1 MSQTKKYISLSKLG
15 TYHTKNK
22 EYIDSE
28 LQALAGEMLDVVE
41 ELDDKIDSKANATHK
56 HNISDINNLQG
67 QLDSK
72 ANKDD
77 VGAFY
82 VNINSDGNGNY
93 SANATHAEI
102 LDAISNE
109 FPVYAIVD
117 IDGEMPVFLSLF
129 SVDADG
135 MIIFAMSVG
144 TQIAQVMIEPDNST
158 TFEILEISPDMFGAD
173 PAGSA
178 EQALQDAKDYT
189 DEQFGIMEDGIE
201 EIILPLAEA
210 YEQLPE
216 VFAAKTHDHEISDVS
231 GLQGK
236 LDSKSEVGHTHT
248 VDSSLS
254 STSTNPVQNKVVNSA
269 LSGKVPTTRT
279 VNGKALSANIT
290 LSASDVGAD
299 AAGSASAVQDNLN
312 TVEDKVD
319 DHIANENVH
328 FKSEERTKLA
338 GIAENANNYSHPNSG
353 VSAGSYTKV
362 TVDAQGHVT
371 GGSNPT
377 TLAGY
382 GIKDAEKSGAVS
394 THNSSSTAHSD
405 IRNSLK
411 DLEDQIDAF
420 FYNITDTSR
429 DQLIEVLALI
439 DANIDSLSKLA
450 SIYVQKSNVVKD
462 LGAEG
467 DDKVLS
473 ATYGQL
479 LQASIA
485 DGLSGKVDKV
495 SGKGLSTNDFTAAYK
510 TKLDGITAG
519 AEVNQNAFSNIVV
532 GSTTVAADSKTDSLT
547 LEGSNVT
554 ITADATNDKVT
565 FSVANGSTSAKGLV
579 KLTNST
585 SSTST
590 TTAATPSSV
599 KSAYDL
605 ANTANTAAGTAQT
618 KANSAYDLANTANT
632 TANTNKTNLSSH
644 TGSTDNPHSV
654 TKGQVGLGNVPNV
667 ATNDQTPTYTA
678 ASSLTALT
686 SGEKLSVSM
695 GKLSKA
701 VSSLI
706 SHLDASNPHGISKS
720 TIGLGN
726 VDNTS
731 DANKTVKAA
740 GTATTATT
748 LSGLTATIAE
758 LNILD
763 GVTAT
768 AAEINKLDGLTA
780 TTAQLNKTATLSTVA
795 TSGSYNDLS
804 NKPSIPTVYT
814 ESQCTTFTSDAG
826 TVTPLAVQKAAKM
839 FAITRPSST
848 VANTIARYSNTT
860 GDVKSSTIKIEDV
873 TNTKDSSQKA
883 EVISIPAANG
893 TKKMVYGY
901 CTDQVDGTSFI
912 GGLFDADATEFPY
925 ASGLSIGGSSGNLL
939 WKGAKVAV
947 ATDIPTKLSQFTN
960 DSGFKTTDNNTTYT
974 ISKSGST
981 VTLTGSDGS
990 TSTFTDANTTYTP
1003 AALGSGY
1010 GTCSTAAATVAK
1022 VVTLSNYALTTGGIV
1037 SVKFTNA
1044 VPASA
1049 TMNINS
1055 KGAKPI
1061 YYKGKAIVNG
1071 VICAGEVGVF
1081 VYDGSYYHL
1090 IAVDRNRFYT
1100 SLVPYGTSIEASESA
1115 TVNLNTPDY
1124 MKVGNYFC
1132 SSNAKAKYVS
1142 NIPKKDTA
1150 FMMQVY
1156 SPLSQTVDDE
1166 SSTWRYR
1173 LRKIMYYTGEEYTQY
1188 CYTDGT
1194 GGNWLYGAWKKTVV
1208 DTDTATTSKAGL
1220 MSAADKT
1227 KLDGLQGGGGF
1238 DFDALINA
1246 SGYSYTYV
1254 KSTGVET
1261 IKQGSTTYAT
1271 RTSTKNASTGVWT
1284 VVTVC
1289 SAAGVNVTKTYTPSS
1304 TGWTV
1309 A

>member
-56 HNISDINNLQG
+56 HNISDVNNLQSA
-67 QLDSK
+67 LDSK
-72 ANKDD
+72 ADKDD
-77 VGAFY
+77 VGALY
-82 VNINSDGNGNY
+82 VNINSDGSGNY

-117 IDGEMPVFLSLF
+117 IGGEMPVFLSLF

-144 TQIAQVMIEPDNST
+144 TQIAQAMIEPDNST
-158 TFEILEISPDMFGAD
+158 SFEILEISPDMFGAD

-189 DEQFGIMEDGIE
+189 DEQFGIMENGIA
-201 EIILPLAEA
+201 EIVVPLAEA

-236 LDSKSEVGHTHT
+236 LDSKSDVGHTHT

-299 AAGSASAVQDNLN
+299 VAGSANAVQENL
-312 TVEDKVD
+312 TALADEFS
-319 DHIANENVH
+319 DHKSSTH
-328 FKSEERTKLA
+328 FTQTERNKLA

-353 VSAGSYTKV
+353 VTAGSYTKV
-362 TVDAQGHVT
+362 TVNAQGHVT

-382 GIKDAEKSGAVS
+382 GITDAEKSGAVS

-405 IRNSLK
+405 IRSSLTALSNK
-411 DLEDQIDAF
+411 LNAF
-420 FYNITDTSR
+420 FEGVTDTTK
-429 DQLIEVLALI
+429 DQLYEVLALI
-439 DANIDSLSKLA
+439 DANSGTLESLTSSKVDKS
-450 SIYVQKSNVVKD
+450 SIVKA
-462 LGAEG
+462 LNAEG

-565 FSVANGSTSAKGLV
+565 FSVADGSTSAKGLV

-618 KANSAYDLANTANT
+618 KANSAYDLADTANT

-644 TGSTDNPHSV
+644 TGSTNNPHSV

-667 ATNDQTPTYTA
+667 STNDQTPTYTA

-726 VDNTS
+726 VDNTA

-748 LSGLTATIAE
+748 LSGLTATVAE

-795 TSGSYNDLS
+795 TSGSYTDLS
-804 NKPSIPTVYT
+804 NKPTIPTVYKAA
-814 ESQCTTFTSDAG
+814 QCTTYTSDDG
-826 TVTPLAVQKAAKM
+826 TVTPLAVQNAAKK
-839 FAITRPSST
+839 FAIPRITST
-848 VANTIARYSNTT
+848 ANAIARYSGTT
-860 GDVKSSTIKIEDV
+860 GEVKNSTIKIEDV

-883 EVISIPAANG
+883 EIIAIPAANG

-912 GGLFDADATEFPY
+912 GGLFDADATAFPY
-925 ASGLSIGGSSGNLL
+925 ASGLAIGGSSGNLL
-939 WKGAKVAV
+939 WKGTKVAV
-947 ATDIPTKLSQFTN
+947 STDIPTKVSQLTN

-974 ISKSGST
+974 LTKSGST
-981 VTLTGSDGS
+981 ITLTGSDGS
-990 TSTFTDANTTYTP
+990 TTSVSDSNTTY
-1003 AALGSGY
+1003 
-1010 GTCSTAAATVAK
+1010 
-1022 VVTLSNYALTTGGIV
+1022 SN
-1037 SVKFTNA
+1037 
-1044 VPASA
+1044 
-1049 TMNINS
+1049 
-1055 KGAKPI
+1055 
-1061 YYKGKAIVNG
+1061 
-1071 VICAGEVGVF
+1071 
-1081 VYDGSYYHL
+1081 
-1090 IAVDRNRFYT
+1090 
-1100 SLVPYGTSIEASESA
+1100 
-1115 TVNLNTPDY
+1115 
-1124 MKVGNYFC
+1124 
-1132 SSNAKAKYVS
+1132 
-1142 NIPKKDTA
+1142 
-1150 FMMQVY
+1150 
-1156 SPLSQTVDDE
+1156 
-1166 SSTWRYR
+1166 
-1173 LRKIMYYTGEEYTQY
+1173 
-1188 CYTDGT
+1188 
-1194 GGNWLYGAWKKTVV
+1194 
-1208 DTDTATTSKAGL
+1208 ATTSAAGL

-1271 RTSTKNASTGVWT
+1271 RTSTKNSSGVWT

>member
-72 ANKDD
+72 AGKDE
-77 VGAFY
+77 VGIFRVIVTGNPENAIFDKTY
-82 VNINSDGNGNY
+82 EEVANAINEEKTVYAALLANGYLMYLPFIGVMSEGIYFALQVGTEGFVVVYGQDGNGFY
-93 SANATHAEI
+93 EIIELGAE
-102 LDAISNE
+102 D
-109 FPVYAIVD
+109 
-117 IDGEMPVFLSLF
+117 
-129 SVDADG
+129 
-135 MIIFAMSVG
+135 
-144 TQIAQVMIEPDNST
+144 
-158 TFEILEISPDMFGAD
+158 FGAD
-173 PAGSA
+173 PVGSA
-178 EQALQDAKDYT
+178 GQALLDAKDYT
-189 DEQFGIMEDGIE
+189 DEQFGIMENGIA
-201 EIILPLAEA
+201 EIVVPLAEA
-210 YEQLPE
+210 YEKLPE

-236 LDSKSEVGHTHT
+236 LDSKSDVGHTHT

-299 AAGSASAVQDNLN
+299 VAGSANAVQENL
-312 TVEDKVD
+312 TALADEFS
-319 DHIANENVH
+319 DHKSSTH
-328 FKSEERTKLA
+328 FTQTERNKLA

-353 VSAGSYTKV
+353 VTAGSYTKV
-362 TVDAQGHVT
+362 TVNAQGHVT

-382 GIKDAEKSGAVS
+382 GITDAEKSGAVS

-405 IRNSLK
+405 IRSSLTALSNK
-411 DLEDQIDAF
+411 LNAF
-420 FYNITDTSR
+420 FEGVTDTTK
-429 DQLIEVLALI
+429 DQLYEVLALI
-439 DANIDSLSKLA
+439 DANSGTLESLTSSKVDKS
-450 SIYVQKSNVVKD
+450 SIVKA
-462 LGAEG
+462 LNAEG

-554 ITADATNDKVT
+554 ITADATNDKLT
-565 FSVANGSTSAKGLV
+565 FTVADGSTSAKGLV

-644 TGSTDNPHSV
+644 TGSTNNPHSV

-726 VDNTS
+726 VDNTA

-748 LSGLTATIAE
+748 LSGLTATVAE

-795 TSGSYNDLS
+795 TSGSYTDLS
-804 NKPSIPTVYT
+804 NKPTIPTVYT
-814 ESQCTTFTSDAG
+814 AAQCTTYTSDSG
-826 TVTPLAVQKAAKM
+826 TVTPLAVQNAAKK
-839 FAITRPSST
+839 FAIPRITST
-848 VANTIARYSNTT
+848 ANAIARYSNTT
-860 GDVKSSTIKIEDV
+860 GEVKNSTIKIEDV

-883 EVISIPAANG
+883 EIIAIPAANG

-912 GGLFDADATEFPY
+912 GGLFDANATQFPY
-925 ASGLSIGGSSGNLL
+925 ASGLAIGGSSGNLL

-947 ATDIPTKLSQFTN
+947 STDIPTKVSQLTN

-974 ISKSGST
+974 LTKSGST
-981 VTLTGSDGS
+981 ITLTGSDGS
-990 TSTFTDANTTYTP
+990 TTSVSDSNTTY
-1003 AALGSGY
+1003 
-1010 GTCSTAAATVAK
+1010 
-1022 VVTLSNYALTTGGIV
+1022 SN
-1037 SVKFTNA
+1037 
-1044 VPASA
+1044 
-1049 TMNINS
+1049 
-1055 KGAKPI
+1055 
-1061 YYKGKAIVNG
+1061 
-1071 VICAGEVGVF
+1071 
-1081 VYDGSYYHL
+1081 
-1090 IAVDRNRFYT
+1090 
-1100 SLVPYGTSIEASESA
+1100 
-1115 TVNLNTPDY
+1115 
-1124 MKVGNYFC
+1124 
-1132 SSNAKAKYVS
+1132 
-1142 NIPKKDTA
+1142 
-1150 FMMQVY
+1150 
-1156 SPLSQTVDDE
+1156 
-1166 SSTWRYR
+1166 
-1173 LRKIMYYTGEEYTQY
+1173 
-1188 CYTDGT
+1188 
-1194 GGNWLYGAWKKTVV
+1194 
-1208 DTDTATTSKAGL
+1208 ATTSKAGL

-1261 IKQGSTTYAT
+1261 IKSGSTTYAT

>member
-15 TYHTKNK
+15 TYHAKNK
-22 EYIDSE
+22 AYIDSE
-28 LQALAGEMLDVVE
+28 LQTLAGEMLDVVE
-41 ELDDKIDSKANATHK
+41 ELDNKIDSNATHNHDTK
-56 HNISDINNLQG
+56 YDAKGSADTALET
-67 QLDSK
+67 
-72 ANKDD
+72 
-77 VGAFY
+77 
-82 VNINSDGNGNY
+82 
-93 SANATHAEI
+93 ANA
-102 LDAISNE
+102 
-109 FPVYAIVD
+109 
-117 IDGEMPVFLSLF
+117 
-129 SVDADG
+129 
-135 MIIFAMSVG
+135 
-144 TQIAQVMIEPDNST
+144 
-158 TFEILEISPDMFGAD
+158 
-173 PAGSA
+173 
-178 EQALQDAKDYT
+178 YT
-189 DEQFGIMEDGIE
+189 DEQVGALNEGFSDVIYQMYGSDLTEDGAPTIRQ
-201 EIILPLAEA
+201 IAGDEA
-210 YEQLPE
+210 NKVQGSLDEHKNASNPHKISKSTIGLGN
-216 VFAAKTHDHEISDVS
+216 VDNTSDVNKPVS
-231 GLQGK
+231 TAQATAIADAKKAGT
-236 LDSKSEVGHTHT
+236 DAKSAISTHT
-248 VDSSLS
+248 TDKS
-254 STSTNPVQNKVVNSA
+254 NPHGVTAEQ
-269 LSGKVPTTRT
+269 
-279 VNGKALSANIT
+279 
-290 LSASDVGAD
+290 VGAD
-299 AAGSASAVQDNLN
+299 PIGSASAVQKNLDD
-312 TVEDKVD
+312 VEDKID
-319 DHIANENVH
+319 GHIAASNPHGITKATVGLGNVNNTSDANKPVSTAQAAAIKVVQDDVDSLADEFSDHKSSTH
-328 FKSEERTKLA
+328 FTQTERNKLA

-371 GGSNPT
+371 GGSSPT

-382 GIKDAEKSGAVS
+382 GIKDAEKSGAVNA
-394 THNSSSTAHSD
+394 HNSSSTAHSD

-450 SIYVQKSNVVKD
+450 SIYVQKSNVVKA
-462 LGAEG
+462 LNAEG

-565 FSVANGSTSAKGLV
+565 FSVADGSTSAKGLV

-632 TANTNKTNLSSH
+632 TANTNKTNLSTH
-644 TGSTDNPHSV
+644 TGKTDNPHSV

-686 SGEKLSVSM
+686 SGEKLSVAM
-695 GKLSKA
+695 GKLSKS

-706 SHLDASNPHGISKS
+706 SHLAASNPHGITKS
-720 TIGLGN
+720 TVGLGN
-726 VDNTS
+726 VDNTA

-795 TSGSYNDLS
+795 TSGSYTDLS
-804 NKPSIPTVYT
+804 NKPDIPTVWPAA
-814 ESQCTTFTSDAG
+814 QCTTYTSDSG
-826 TVTPLAVQKAAKM
+826 TCTPLAVQNAAKK
-839 FAITRPSST
+839 FAIPRITST
-848 VANTIARYSNTT
+848 VNAIVRYSNTT
-860 GDVKSSTIKIEDV
+860 GEVKNSTIKIEDV
-873 TNTKDSSQKA
+873 TNTRDSSQA
-883 EVISIPAANG
+883 EILSIPAANG

-925 ASGLSIGGSSGNLL
+925 SSGLAIGGSSGNLL
-939 WKGAKVAV
+939 WKGTKVAV
-947 ATDIPTKLSQFTN
+947 STDIPTKVSQLTN

-974 ISKSGST
+974 LTKSGST
-981 VTLTGSDGS
+981 ITLTGSDGS
-990 TSTFTDANTTYTP
+990 KTSVSDSNTTY
-1003 AALGSGY
+1003 
-1010 GTCSTAAATVAK
+1010 
-1022 VVTLSNYALTTGGIV
+1022 
-1037 SVKFTNA
+1037 
-1044 VPASA
+1044 SA
-1049 TMNINS
+1049 
-1055 KGAKPI
+1055 
-1061 YYKGKAIVNG
+1061 
-1071 VICAGEVGVF
+1071 
-1081 VYDGSYYHL
+1081 
-1090 IAVDRNRFYT
+1090 
-1100 SLVPYGTSIEASESA
+1100 
-1115 TVNLNTPDY
+1115 
-1124 MKVGNYFC
+1124 
-1132 SSNAKAKYVS
+1132 
-1142 NIPKKDTA
+1142 
-1150 FMMQVY
+1150 
-1156 SPLSQTVDDE
+1156 
-1166 SSTWRYR
+1166 
-1173 LRKIMYYTGEEYTQY
+1173 
-1188 CYTDGT
+1188 
-1194 GGNWLYGAWKKTVV
+1194 
-1208 DTDTATTSKAGL
+1208 ATTSAAGL

-1227 KLDGLQGGGGF
+1227 KLDGLQSGGGF

-1246 SGYSYTYV
+1246 SGYSYTYT
-1254 KSTGVET
+1254 KSSNTYTET
-1261 IKQGSTTYAT
+1261 IKKGSTTYAT